1 MAEQPEGIKGH
12 LTLDPENRLPHSRYR
27 YVKVRFEVAD
37 QDTAVVHTL
46 APINPEDVQY
56 EATKVSA
63 PAVIF
68 NDQSPDRR
76 PWQRNV
82 IYLRAS
88 EPCVATVL
96 IYLPAEILDP
106 VQPVPRVFPADET
119 ESTLPIEAMRSFG
132 ITVDAGSSVINI
144 GLKGMI
150 RVPVNGIIQ
159 RWTVM
164 STDDSVTSGSISI
177 SLWKDGFPN
186 FYPTIADSI
195 VGSAPIALTSATRAE
210 DVALSGWTRSFNAGD
225 VFAFNV
231 NSVTS
236 LKRVTVVIDYLPS

>member
-12 LTLDPENRLPHSRYR
+12 LTLDPENRLPHARYR

-37 QDTAVVHTL
+37 QDVAVVHTL
-46 APINPEDVQY
+46 APVNPEDVQY

-68 NDQSPDRR
+68 NDQSPDRKK
-76 PWQRNV
+76 WQRNV

-96 IYLPAEILDP
+96 IYLPAEILDS
-106 VQPVPRVFPADET
+106 VQPVPRVFPEDDVEVT
-119 ESTLPIEAMRSFG
+119 FPPEAMRSFG
-132 ITVDAGSSVINI
+132 ITIDAGTGTINI
-144 GLKGMI
+144 GLKGMVRLPI
-150 RVPVNGIIQ
+150 NGIIQ
-159 RWTVM
+159 RWTLM
-164 STDDSVTSGSISI
+164 STDESVTSGSISI
-177 SLWKDGFPN
+177 SLWRDGFPA
-186 FYPTIADSI
+186 FYPTVADSI
-195 VGSAPIALTSATRAE
+195 VGSAPIAITSTTRGE
-210 DVALSGWTRSFNAGD
+210 DTLLAGWDRTFNAGD

-236 LKRVTVVIDYLPS
+236 LKRVTVVIDYLPR